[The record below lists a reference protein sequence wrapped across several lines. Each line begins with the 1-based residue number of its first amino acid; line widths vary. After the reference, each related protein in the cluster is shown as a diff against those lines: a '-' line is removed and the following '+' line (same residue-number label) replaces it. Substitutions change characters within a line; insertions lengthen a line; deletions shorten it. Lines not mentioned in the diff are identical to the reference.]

1 MRILGNSLLVAVS
14 LLLSVF
20 ALELLARTVV
30 DPLDYLLPNL
40 VADDYLFYRVAGN
53 TGSHDAWGYRNTEV
67 PESAD
72 IVCIGD
78 SMTYGISALARDS
91 WPRALAR
98 MTGETVYNMSVGGYG
113 PIQYLHLMRHEA
125 IKLHPKTVIV
135 GLYLGNDLIDVY
147 NEVRFNKNW
156 SVYGKLDGSDSMP
169 VLAYQPRPDK
179 FLGGVR
185 DWLARHS
192 VFYALLST
200 TPVFDFF
207 RERELRNGPA
217 KADRDAI
224 MAYRDATHNVVFME
238 GTSLDL
244 NDPRI
249 KSAMEITKK
258 VLLDMRRVAGK
269 NGFRLIVALI
279 PTKERVYANLLARA
293 GYRDKYPRFA
303 EAVRQEDT
311 VRNELS
317 GFLHQNT
324 IEAINLLP
332 ALEADAEERDP
343 YPHTDMHP
351 TKEGYRVI
359 AETINHYLNGAY

>member
-14 LLLSVF
+14 LLLSLF
-20 ALELLARTVV
+20 ALELLARTMV

-53 TGSHDAWGYRNTEV
+53 TGSHDAWGYRNTKV

-113 PIQYLHLMRHEA
+113 PIQYLYLMQNEA

-156 SVYGKLDGSDSMP
+156 SIYGKLDGPDSMP

-207 RERELRNGPA
+207 RERELRNGLA
-217 KADRDAI
+217 ADPKGI
-224 MAYRDATHNVVFME
+224 MSYRDSKHNVVFME

-258 VLLDMRRVAGK
+258 VLVDMHGVADK

-279 PTKERVYANLLARA
+279 PTKERVYANLLVRA
-293 GYRDKYPRFA
+293 GYREKYPRFA

-311 VRNELS
+311 VRKELS
-317 GFLHQNT
+317 GFLHQNN

-332 ALEADAEERDP
+332 ALEVDAEERDP

-359 AETINHYLNGAY
+359 ADTISHYLTGAY